1 MMVSY
6 REIEDRYNTQTDTRC
21 GGYPERGPFDSEE
34 EAWGAGDKLPRWA
47 IIVKVHQDDRG
58 WWAVFTCTTT
68 TTTLPEWADGF
79 PVEV

>member
-6 REIEDRYNTQTDTRC
+6 REIEDRYNTQTDTQC

-34 EAWGAGDKLPRWA
+34 EAWGADVPSRMG
-47 IIVKVHQDDRG
+47 IVKVHQDDRG
-58 WWAVFTCTTT
+58 WWAIFSPPIT